1 MQQGKIK
8 WFDYNKGY
16 GFIRPDDG
24 NPDIFVHIS
33 DVKRAGYIKLSND
46 QAIGYEID
54 KAHRLKLKS
63 QVI

>member
-8 WFDYNKGY
+8 CFDSNKGY

-33 DVKRAGYIKLSND
+33 DVKRAGYTNLDND
-46 QAIGYEID
+46 QVVSYEID